1 MIDEVNRSIDT
12 ALVSIIN
19 YENSGLIILKHSD
32 YLAFRFR
39 NCDLGIYLLI
49 VVVSITTILFL

>member
-32 YLAFRFR
+32 YL
-39 NCDLGIYLLI
+39 LGIYLL
-49 VVVSITTILFL
+49 VVVVGITTILFL